1 MPPPS
6 RFLPR
11 GAIKRLAGP
20 CPFSTVQS
28 LPARTTGFHPF
39 SLSTTKPPQT
49 QSFHLCATKFK
60 PRINATPLR
69 RNGINPILQ
78 WRKPRSLNSSSSSSS
93 SSTSSSSEKLGFSQR
108 MKKLSREYGWSSLG
122 VYLALSV
129 LDFPFCFAAVR
140 LLGVERIGHYEHVIA
155 EVVKGVFAPIWRA
168 VAKPDASGG
177 SDSEAAD
184 GGGWGDMT
192 IAMGGAGGTGEWDGH
207 ARAAEAEGQNAGTGT
222 GTGTEAGASLWTQL
236 ALAYAVHK
244 SLIFIRVPITAA
256 VTPKVV
262 KVLRRWGWDI
272 GKRRPKSS

>member
-11 GAIKRLAGP
+11 GAIRRLAR
-20 CPFSTVQS
+20 PFSAVQS
-28 LPARTTGFHPF
+28 LPVRATGFHPC

-49 QSFHLCATKFK
+49 QSFHQCATNFR

-69 RNGINPILQ
+69 SNGIHPILQ
-78 WRKPRSLNSSSSSSS
+78 WRKPRCLNSSSSSSS
-93 SSTSSSSEKLGFSQR
+93 SSEKLSFSQR
-108 MKKLSREYGWSSLG
+108 MKKLSREYGWSALG
-122 VYLALSV
+122 VYLALSA

-140 LLGVERIGHYEHVIA
+140 LLGAERIGHYEHVVA
-155 EVVKGVFAPIWRA
+155 EGFKGVFAPIWQT

-177 SDSEAAD
+177 SDSDAAD
-184 GGGWGDMT
+184 GGKWGDMA
-192 IAMGGAGGTGEWDGH
+192 IAMGGAGGAGGTGEWDGH
-207 ARAAEAEGQNAGTGT
+207 ARAAEAEGQNVGTGT
-222 GTGTEAGASLWTQL
+222 GTETETEAGASLWTQL

-262 KVLRRWGWDI
+262 KVLRQWGWDI